1 MQSEGKIGGALLMY
15 LKILNDSENM
25 DCNIVLVSNI
35 YNGYLFPLQTEAD
48 LARNFPGKRIS
59 SSNNTPVSRLPANP
73 SRVDRLI
80 VDQLREQARVS
91 LLQL

>member
-1 MQSEGKIGGALLMY
+1 MFS
-15 LKILNDSENM
+15 
-25 DCNIVLVSNI
+25 
-35 YNGYLFPLQTEAD
+35 LQTEAD
-48 LARNFPGKRIS
+48 LARNFPGKRVS

-91 LLQL
+91 ILTAWNLLQGLVTSGYMFVGLLYFV